1 MSTQVVMVVALVALV
16 IGLFASALLL
26 MLVRRLSRSGG
37 AEPQPQPSP
46 SDVDRERERLLDQR
60 EQELTTLAAELAE
73 RGDQLDRRDRK
84 PRSKSSAARP
94 AVLAVQRSGPT
105 QPTDLEEKA
114 REAISTVIQRVAAS
128 QTADV
133 AVISVPIPNEEMKG
147 RLIGRDGR
155 NIRSFEQLTGVSLL
169 VDDTPG
175 IVELSAFDPRRRE
188 IARRVLV
195 DLISD
200 GRVHPGRIEDSH
212 TRAVAAVAEGCLADG
227 RAAAAEVGITDLADD
242 VAALL
247 GALRYR
253 HSYGQNVLTHLVES
267 ARLASLLA
275 VEIGADPTV
284 AKRAG
289 LLHDL
294 GKGLTDAQLPHAV
307 AGAEFARRHGESDEV
322 AHAIEAHHGD
332 VEPSTIAALL
342 VQAADAI
349 SASRPGARHEDRDLH
364 QLRLSSLE
372 ELALAQPGV
381 AKAYAIDAGREL
393 RVLVEPSVLD
403 DAAAA
408 ALAADLAE
416 RIQQQFD
423 YPASITITVV
433 RELRA
438 SAVAR

>member
-1 MSTQVVMVVALVALV
+1 VNTQVVLVVALVALV

-26 MLVRRLSRSGG
+26 MLIRRLPRAG
-37 AEPQPQPSP
+37 AAPAHEPSP
-46 SDVDRERERLLDQR
+46 VRAVDLERERLLDQR
-60 EQELTTLAAELAE
+60 ELELTALAAELAE
-73 RGDQLDRRDRK
+73 RGDQLDRRERK
-84 PRSKSSAARP
+84 PRSKQSAARP
-94 AVLAVQRSGPT
+94 AVLAVHRSGMT
-105 QPTDLEEKA
+105 QPFDLDERA
-114 REAISTVIQRVAAS
+114 RQAITTAIQRVAAS

-133 AVISVPIPNEEMKG
+133 AVIGVPIPNEEMKG

-175 IVELSAFDPRRRE
+175 AVELSAFDPRRRE
-188 IARRVLV
+188 VARQVLV

-200 GRVHPGRIEDSH
+200 GRVHPGRIEDSYA
-212 TRAVAAVAEGCLADG
+212 RAEAAVEQACLAEG
-227 RAAAAEVGITDLADD
+227 RAAAAEVDITDLADD

-253 HSYGQNVLTHLVES
+253 HSYGQNVLAHLVES

-275 VEIGADPTV
+275 AEIGVDPAV
-284 AKRAG
+284 ARRAA

-307 AGAEFARRHGESDEV
+307 AGAQFARRHGESDEV

-332 VEPSTIAALL
+332 VEPTTIAALL

-393 RVLVEPSVLD
+393 RVVVEPSVLD

>member
-1 MSTQVVMVVALVALV
+1 MNTQVVLVVALVALV

-26 MLVRRLSRSGG
+26 MLIRRLPRAG
-37 AEPQPQPSP
+37 AALADESSP
-46 SDVDRERERLLDQR
+46 VSVVDLDRERLLDQR
-60 EQELTTLAAELAE
+60 ELELTALAAELAE
-73 RGDQLDRRDRK
+73 RGDQLDRRERK
-84 PRSKSSAARP
+84 PRSKQSAARP
-94 AVLAVQRSGPT
+94 AVLAVHRSGMA
-105 QPTDLEEKA
+105 QPSDLDERA
-114 REAISTVIQRVAAS
+114 RQAITTVIQRVAAS

-175 IVELSAFDPRRRE
+175 AVELSAFDPRRRE
-188 IARRVLV
+188 VARQVLV

-200 GRVHPGRIEDSH
+200 GRVHPGRIEDSYA
-212 TRAVAAVAEGCLADG
+212 RAEAAVAQACLAEG
-227 RAAAAEVGITDLADD
+227 RAAAAEVDITDLADD

-247 GALRYR
+247 GTLRYR
-253 HSYGQNVLTHLVES
+253 HSYGQNVLAHLVES

-275 VEIGADPTV
+275 AEIGVDPVV
-284 AKRAG
+284 ARRAA

-307 AGAEFARRHGESDEV
+307 AGAQFARRHGESDEV

-332 VEPSTIAALL
+332 VEPTTIAALL

-381 AKAYAIDAGREL
+381 AKAFAIDAGREL

>member
-1 MSTQVVMVVALVALV
+1 
-16 IGLFASALLL
+16 
-26 MLVRRLSRSGG
+26 MLIRRLPRAG
-37 AEPQPQPSP
+37 AAPAHESSP
-46 SDVDRERERLLDQR
+46 ASVVDLERERVLDQR
-60 EQELTTLAAELAE
+60 ELELTALAAELAE
-73 RGDQLDRRDRK
+73 RGDQLDRRERK
-84 PRSKSSAARP
+84 PRSKQSAARP
-94 AVLAVQRSGPT
+94 AVLAVHRSGVT
-105 QPTDLEEKA
+105 QPSDLDERA
-114 REAISTVIQRVAAS
+114 RQAITTVIQRVAAS

-175 IVELSAFDPRRRE
+175 AVELSAFDPRRRE
-188 IARRVLV
+188 VARQVLV

-200 GRVHPGRIEDSH
+200 GRVHPGRIEDSYA
-212 TRAVAAVAEGCLADG
+212 RAEAAVAQACLAEG
-227 RAAAAEVGITDLADD
+227 RAAAAEVDITDLADD

-247 GALRYR
+247 GTLRYR
-253 HSYGQNVLTHLVES
+253 HSYGQNVLAHLVES

-275 VEIGADPTV
+275 AEIGVDP
-284 AKRAG
+284 AAPRRAA

-307 AGAEFARRHGESDEV
+307 AGAQFARRHGESDEV
-322 AHAIEAHHGD
+322 AHAIEAHHGE
-332 VEPSTIAALL
+332 VEPTTIAALL

>member
-1 MSTQVVMVVALVALV
+1 MNTQVVLVVALVALV

-26 MLVRRLSRSGG
+26 MLIRRLPRAG
-37 AEPQPQPSP
+37 AAPTHEPSP
-46 SDVDRERERLLDQR
+46 VSAVDLERERLLDQR
-60 EQELTTLAAELAE
+60 ELELTALAAELAE
-73 RGDQLDRRDRK
+73 RGDQLDRRERK
-84 PRSKSSAARP
+84 PRSKQSAARP
-94 AVLAVQRSGPT
+94 AVLAVHRSGMT
-105 QPTDLEEKA
+105 QPSDLDERA
-114 REAISTVIQRVAAS
+114 RQAITTVIQRVAAS

-175 IVELSAFDPRRRE
+175 AVELSAFDPRRRE
-188 IARRVLV
+188 VARQVLV

-200 GRVHPGRIEDSH
+200 GRVHPGRIEDSYA
-212 TRAVAAVAEGCLADG
+212 RAEAAVEQACLAEG
-227 RAAAAEVGITDLADD
+227 RAAAAEVDITDLADD

-253 HSYGQNVLTHLVES
+253 HSYGQNVLAHLVES

-275 VEIGADPTV
+275 AEIGVDPAV
-284 AKRAG
+284 ARRAA

-307 AGAEFARRHGESDEV
+307 AGAQFARRHGESDEV

-332 VEPSTIAALL
+332 VEPTTIAALL

-393 RVLVEPSVLD
+393 RVVVEPSVLD

>member
-1 MSTQVVMVVALVALV
+1 MNTQVVLVVALVALV

-26 MLVRRLSRSGG
+26 MLIRRLPRAG
-37 AEPQPQPSP
+37 AALADESSP
-46 SDVDRERERLLDQR
+46 VSVVDLDRERLLDQR
-60 EQELTTLAAELAE
+60 ELELTALAAELAE
-73 RGDQLDRRDRK
+73 RGDQLDRRERK
-84 PRSKSSAARP
+84 PRSKQSAARP
-94 AVLAVQRSGPT
+94 AVLAVHRSGMA
-105 QPTDLEEKA
+105 QPSDLDERA
-114 REAISTVIQRVAAS
+114 RQAITTVIQRVAAS

-175 IVELSAFDPRRRE
+175 AVELSAFDPRRRE
-188 IARRVLV
+188 VARQVLV

-200 GRVHPGRIEDSH
+200 GRVHPGRIEDSYA
-212 TRAVAAVAEGCLADG
+212 RAEAAVAQACLAEG
-227 RAAAAEVGITDLADD
+227 RAAAAEVDITDLADD

-247 GALRYR
+247 GTLRYR
-253 HSYGQNVLTHLVES
+253 HSYGQNVLAHLVES

-275 VEIGADPTV
+275 AEIGVDPVV
-284 AKRAG
+284 ARRAA

-307 AGAEFARRHGESDEV
+307 AGAQFARRHGESDEV
-322 AHAIEAHHGD
+322 AHAIEAHHGE
-332 VEPSTIAALL
+332 VEPTTIAALL

-381 AKAYAIDAGREL
+381 AKAYAIDA
-393 RVLVEPSVLD
+393 
-403 DAAAA
+403 
-408 ALAADLAE
+408 
-416 RIQQQFD
+416 
-423 YPASITITVV
+423 V
-433 RELRA
+433 R
-438 SAVAR
+438 

>member
-1 MSTQVVMVVALVALV
+1 MNTQVVLVVALVALV
-16 IGLFASALLL
+16 IGLFASVLLL
-26 MLVRRLSRSGG
+26 MLIRRLPRAG
-37 AEPQPQPSP
+37 AAPAHESSP
-46 SDVDRERERLLDQR
+46 ASVVDLERERLLDQR
-60 EQELTTLAAELAE
+60 ELELTALAAELAE
-73 RGDQLDRRDRK
+73 RGDQLDRRERK
-84 PRSKSSAARP
+84 PRSKQSVARP
-94 AVLAVQRSGPT
+94 AVLAVHRSGMT
-105 QPTDLEEKA
+105 QPSDLDERA
-114 REAISTVIQRVAAS
+114 RQAITTVIQRVAAS

-175 IVELSAFDPRRRE
+175 AVELSAFDPRRRE
-188 IARRVLV
+188 VARQVLV

-200 GRVHPGRIEDSH
+200 GRVHPGRIEDSYA
-212 TRAVAAVAEGCLADG
+212 RAEAAVAQACLAEG
-227 RAAAAEVGITDLADD
+227 RAAAAEVDITDLADD

-247 GALRYR
+247 GTLRYR
-253 HSYGQNVLTHLVES
+253 HSYGQNVLAHLVES

-275 VEIGADPTV
+275 AEIGVDPAV
-284 AKRAG
+284 PRRAA

-307 AGAEFARRHGESDEV
+307 AGAQFARRHGESDEV

-332 VEPSTIAALL
+332 VEPTTIAALL

-372 ELALAQPGV
+372 KLALAQPGV